1 MHDVCPHIS
10 LEGKLPNGIQSAVF
24 DATCVFLE
32 HERKREVI
40 SNVVLFSLV
49 KKVDVDINTHNKICS

>member
-1 MHDVCPHIS
+1 MGWNNVRGREFKFICMCMMCPHIS

-32 HERKREVI
+32 RERKREGGY
-40 SNVVLFSLV
+40 
-49 KKVDVDINTHNKICS
+49 K